1 MLQVFVNLLEN
12 AAKYASEGS
21 KIVVDT
27 EVKDDKAKIY
37 VKNDCEVIP
46 PKKLN
51 KLFEKFMRL
60 DDNTT
65 RTTRGTGL
73 GLFIV
78 KGLIEAM
85 NGEIKL
91 HSDKNCGFCVE
102 LTFKLA
108 NVTENV

>member
-1 MLQVFVNLLEN
+1 M
-12 AAKYASEGS
+12 
-21 KIVVDT
+21 
-27 EVKDDKAKIY
+27 
-37 VKNDCEVIP
+37 
-46 PKKLN
+46 
-51 KLFEKFMRL
+51 FEKFTRL

-91 HSDKNCGFCVE
+91 RSDKNCGFCAEVI
-102 LTFKLA
+102 LRLA
-108 NVTENV
+108 

>member
-1 MLQVFVNLLEN
+1 MFVNLLEN
-12 AAKYASEGS
+12 GAKYASEGS

-27 EVKDDKAKIY
+27 AISNNKAKIFF
-37 VKNDCEVIP
+37 KNDCDVIP
-46 PKKLN
+46 PSKLK
-51 KLFEKFMRL
+51 KLFEKFIRL

-91 HSDKNCGFCVE
+91 HSDKNCGFCAE
-102 LTFKLA
+102 ITLRLA
-108 NVTENV
+108 